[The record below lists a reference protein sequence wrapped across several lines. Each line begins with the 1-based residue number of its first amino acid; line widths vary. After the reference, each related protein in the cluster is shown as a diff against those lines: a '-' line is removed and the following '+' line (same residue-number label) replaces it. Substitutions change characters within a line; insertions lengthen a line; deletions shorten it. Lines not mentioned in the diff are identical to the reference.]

1 MAVVADR
8 LYVSSLPPYRAG
20 PSSLLS
26 AHHSLPLR
34 HVLHVPLVVGGDGL
48 AADAH
53 LEGLAVDPFRDLV
66 AVVDARVD
74 LVVLPPVGPLPG
86 ASCASG
92 ATVAPSASARRAIS
106 SASRVLPIP
115 GSPASSTRRP
125 WPATAVA
132 SAARSS
138 PSSRSRPTKTVPGC
152 EGGACTDPATAR
164 HPSCGISDR
173 GTSAPAVVVP
183 AMSQGCAL
191 RGRTSCSILPIVASV
206 FRS

>member
-106 SASRVLPIP
+106 SASRVLADPRLAAEQHHTP
-115 GSPASSTRRP
+115 L
-125 WPATAVA
+125 A
-132 SAARSS
+132 SARRRQRRTQQLQLPFPSDEDRRRLWRRCLHGSCHCSS
-138 PSSRSRPTKTVPGC
+138 P
-152 EGGACTDPATAR
+152 E
-164 HPSCGISDR
+164 
-173 GTSAPAVVVP
+173 
-183 AMSQGCAL
+183 L
-191 RGRTSCSILPIVASV
+191 
-206 FRS
+206 